1 LGSESSSIP
10 RIENLQNVQEKPV
23 VSMVD
28 DDESVRS
35 ATTKLLRLNEYVVHT
50 FASAEEFLRSPK
62 LGDTRCLITDVR
74 MPGISGLEL
83 QEQLI
88 AQGRDIPIIFVTAY
102 PEERS
107 RERALSNGA
116 VCFLNKP
123 FDGLVLIRFIE
134 QALGGQR

>member
-1 LGSESSSIP
+1 MEKLRHVE
-10 RIENLQNVQEKPV
+10 EKPV
-23 VSMVD
+23 VSMID
-28 DDESVRS
+28 DDESVRN
-35 ATTKLLRLNEYVVHT
+35 ATTKLLKVNGYAVHT
-50 FASAEEFLRSPK
+50 FASAEEFLSSPK
-62 LGDTRCLITDVR
+62 LGDMHCLITDVR
-74 MPGISGLEL
+74 MPGMSGLEL

-134 QALGGQR
+134 RALRGER